1 MTHSNSLLN
10 KIKVLL
16 VEDVQADRIMITR
29 AINNAGFDCEI
40 KYAENIADALVLSL
54 AHNFDCI
61 LLDYYYPTAGNGLD
75 FIKTYQSRGGQT
87 PIVIVT
93 SHNEISL
100 AVEVMKSGAS
110 DYICKDELS
119 PEHLI
124 KSFNYILRLKI
135 AEESRQAAERALI
148 ESELRMKSI
157 IERSPVIVFT
167 IDEGGFFK
175 LFKGKG
181 ADNINIIHEHIIGQN
196 IQDVS
201 HLTPVRYHDYKKA
214 LTSNELSHRVE
225 ISNHFF
231 DVNYIPVQNHLGKIT
246 SMMGVA
252 IDITDFKRNEVELKN
267 TIVLAETESKVKQQF
282 LANMSHELRT
292 PIHGIICLID
302 FVLKTSLQEDQQK
315 YLDLAKRSADSLLF
329 IVNDILDLSKI
340 QASKMTF
347 EEISFDLTDTLQSST
362 GAFIPSAIE
371 KGIEVNLNINE
382 NVPSTVCGDPARL
395 TQIINNILG
404 NAIKFT
410 ERGAVDVTVFCKEK
424 NEYHSMIVFE
434 IKDSGM
440 GIPAHILP
448 TIFEIFSQAGN
459 DISRKY
465 GGTGLGLTISKQL
478 VEQQNGN
485 IAVQSTVNEGSV
497 FTFSIPYKINSEA
510 KKLNKNN
517 IPLEMNNT
525 ITKKLNILVAEDND
539 INRFI
544 IKKMM
549 DDWGFDYQFA
559 ITGADAIEKA
569 ASATYD
575 MILMD
580 IEMPEMNGYDATAF
594 IRKELPAGKNNIPII
609 AMTGHAMNG
618 EREKCIETGMNDYIS
633 KPFQGDELKKI
644 IIDCMNQNSNQN
656 VITLNPPP
664 VSQRFTNLDFLIE
677 ISDGNEVFFKEFITL
692 FLNSAPA
699 AVADMETALKNK
711 DWEMMRQVAHKIKP
725 SFNYVGLKELNK
737 AAARIEDLSKKL
749 SELDEIPALI
759 NTIKTTCEIAYLE
772 LRQEIKI
779 AA

>member
-1 MTHSNSLLN
+1 MTKNNSALN

-29 AINNAGFDCEI
+29 AIHNAGFDCEM
-40 KYAENIADALVLSL
+40 KYAENIDDALTLSFV
-54 AHNFDCI
+54 HHFDCI

-75 FIKTYQSRGGQT
+75 FIKTYQSRGGRT

-93 SHNEISL
+93 SHNEISM

-119 PEHLI
+119 PDHLI
-124 KSFNYILRLKI
+124 KSFNYILRLKM

-148 ESELRMKSI
+148 ESEMRMKSI

-167 IDEGGFFK
+167 IDGGGFFK

-181 ADNINIIHEHIIGQN
+181 VDHINIIHEQIIGQN

-201 HLTPVRYHDYKKA
+201 HLTPVRYQDYKIA
-214 LTSNELSHRVE
+214 LTGKELSFRVE
-225 ISNHFF
+225 VNNHFF

-246 SMMGVA
+246 SLMGVA
-252 IDITDFKRNEVELKN
+252 IDITDFKRSEVELKN
-267 TIVLAETESKVKQQF
+267 AIVVTEAESKVKEQF

-302 FVLKTSLQEDQQK
+302 FVLKTSLTDDQLK

-362 GAFIPSAIE
+362 GAFIPSAIV
-371 KGIEVNLNINE
+371 KGIELNLNINE
-382 NVPSTVCGDPARL
+382 NVPATVCGDPARL

-410 ERGAVDVTVFCKEK
+410 ERGAVNITVSCKEK
-424 NEYHSMIVFE
+424 NESHSIIVFE

-440 GIPAHILP
+440 GIPTHILP
-448 TIFEIFSQAGN
+448 TIFETFSQAGN

-485 IAVQSTVNEGSV
+485 ITVQSKVSEGST
-497 FTFSIPYKINSEA
+497 FTISIPYKINNA
-510 KKLNKNN
+510 VKKSNKNN
-517 IPLEMNNT
+517 TPLTMNKT

-549 DDWGFDYQFA
+549 DDWGFDHEFA
-559 ITGADAIEKA
+559 ITGFEVIEKA
-569 ASATYD
+569 KQAAYD
-575 MILMD
+575 LILMD
-580 IEMPEMNGYDATAF
+580 IEMPEMNGYEATAH
-594 IRKELPAGKNNIPII
+594 IRKELSAGKNNIPII

-618 EREKCIETGMNDYIS
+618 EREKCIETGMSDYIS
-633 KPFQGDELKKI
+633 KPFQSDDLRRKI
-644 IIDCMNQNSNQN
+644 VDCMEKLNDQN
-656 VITLNPPP
+656 VFTLNPPATT
-664 VSQRFTNLDFLIE
+664 QRCTNLDFLNE

-692 FLNSAPA
+692 FLNSAPV
-699 AVADMETALKNK
+699 AVTDMETALKNK

-725 SFNYVGLKELNK
+725 SFNYVGLKDLNK
-737 AAARIEDLSKKL
+737 AAARIEDLSKNL
-749 SELDEIPALI
+749 SQLDEIPALV
-759 NTIKTTCEIAYLE
+759 NAIKTTCEIAFLE